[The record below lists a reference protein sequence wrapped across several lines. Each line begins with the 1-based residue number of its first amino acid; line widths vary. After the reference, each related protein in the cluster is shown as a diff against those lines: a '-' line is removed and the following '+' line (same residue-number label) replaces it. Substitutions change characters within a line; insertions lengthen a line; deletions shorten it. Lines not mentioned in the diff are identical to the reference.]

1 MRKKEITIEIEV
13 DNTQDYLKFVNGI
26 VDDKLTKQELW
37 ILSLFVDYQME
48 SVKEGLKEVPFGT
61 LSRKRLKK
69 ELRIA
74 DNMISQYIKKYADK
88 GFIKN
93 TGERGAY
100 SIRPLIYPGEL
111 TIKIKWQPKEEKS

>member
-1 MRKKEITIEIEV
+1 MERKPITIEISV

-37 ILSLFVDYQME
+37 ILSLFVDYKLE
-48 SVKEGLKEVPFGT
+48 SMREGLMEAPFGT

-74 DNMISQYIKKYADK
+74 DNMISQYIKKYTEK

-93 TGERGAY
+93 TGERGSY
-100 SIRPLIYPGEL
+100 SIKQIVVPGEL
-111 TIKIKWQPKEEKS
+111 HIKIKWQPKEEKP